1 MNGNGG
7 SDKSYPLEP
16 QDMSWK
22 EKTEG
27 EYERRYRD
35 ILRPEIAEKPK
46 PIRIQVSGEGIEAG
60 VRNIVS
66 NSPVTIAIKRA
77 SRIPG
82 DVIPMWTIVRIGPTW
97 YQISQTAQRAVQ
109 QFDSG
114 KKIKPFSFNLVP
126 LPDIDFLANPGSARL
141 HEAANH
147 RWLCSRCTARP
158 YQEDESTEEEV
169 GVECSR
175 YAEIRASRR
184 TQGKGEVG
192 SVGDHCESDGGNH
205 PWPNE
210 HPLS

>member
-27 EYERRYRD
+27 EYETRYRD
-35 ILRPEIAEKPK
+35 ILRPEITEKPK
-46 PIRIQVSGEGIEAG
+46 SIRIQVSGEDIEAG

-97 YQISQTAQRAVQ
+97 YQISRTAQRAVQ

-126 LPDIDFLANPGSARL
+126 LPDIDFLANPDRL
-141 HEAANH
+141 GYTKP
-147 RWLCSRCTARP
+147 RITGGYVRVARP
-158 YQEDESTEEEV
+158 GLTKKT
-169 GVECSR
+169 
-175 YAEIRASRR
+175 RAPRR
-184 TQGKGEVG
+184 KSG
-192 SVGDHCESDGGNH
+192 SSASGMQRSERTATPRRRARSGR
-205 PWPNE
+205 
-210 HPLS
+210 

>member
-16 QDMSWK
+16 QDMSWI

-27 EYERRYRD
+27 EYETRYRD
-35 ILRPEIAEKPK
+35 ILRPAITEKPK
-46 PIRIQVSGEGIEAG
+46 SIRIQVTVEDIEAG

-126 LPDIDFLANPGSARL
+126 LPDIDFLANPDRL
-141 HEAANH
+141 GYTKP
-147 RWLCSRCTARP
+147 RITGGYVRVARP
-158 YQEDESTEEEV
+158 GLAKRTRAPRRKSGSV
-169 GVECSR
+169 
-175 YAEIRASRR
+175 ASRGASVKR
-184 TQGKGEVG
+184 SASGMPRSGRAVAPKGRARSG
-192 SVGDHCESDGGNH
+192 R
-205 PWPNE
+205 
-210 HPLS
+210 